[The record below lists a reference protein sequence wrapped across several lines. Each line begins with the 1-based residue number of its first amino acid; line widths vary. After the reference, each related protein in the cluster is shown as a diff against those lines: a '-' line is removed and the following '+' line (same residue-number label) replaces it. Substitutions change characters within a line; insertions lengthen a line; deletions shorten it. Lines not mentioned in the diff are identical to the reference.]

1 MVTNVAMS
9 SSSPK
14 EEDCVVAV
22 KFLGPQTSKRQA
34 LNLKELPDL
43 STATNL
49 QELNLFGCSSLTEL
63 PFSIGNAIN
72 LWHLDLRDCSSLVEF
87 PSSMENVTT
96 LEELLL
102 TGCSHLANLP
112 PSIGNLKTLYLE
124 NCSSLVELLSSDFFS
139 SGCSNL
145 VELPLYIPASY
156 LKKFELRGCSSL
168 RELPSSIGNMT
179 NLEELYLGGCSSLVE
194 FPSSIGNMT
203 NLRNLFSLRRFP
215 QTSEF

>member
-1 MVTNVAMS
+1 
-9 SSSPK
+9 
-14 EEDCVVAV
+14 
-22 KFLGPQTSKRQA
+22 
-34 LNLKELPDL
+34 
-43 STATNL
+43 
-49 QELNLFGCSSLTEL
+49 
-63 PFSIGNAIN
+63 
-72 LWHLDLRDCSSLVEF
+72 
-87 PSSMENVTT
+87 MENVTT

-112 PSIGNLKTLYLE
+112 PSIGNLETLYLE
-124 NCSSLVELLSSDFFS
+124 NCSSLVELPSSDFFS

-194 FPSSIGNMT
+194 LPSSIGNMT
-203 NLRNLFSLRRFP
+203 NLRNLSSLRRFP
-215 QTSEF
+215 QSTNIRVLKLELQQRSCLHQSCHGLIFVNL